1 MIKGEYMD
9 KIKFTFTDSGD
20 VVDFFV
26 LEQTKINGSNY
37 ILVTEQEDGDAEA
50 LILKDLSEEGAEEA
64 IYEIVEDEK
73 ELDAVAAIFEEILE
87 DISFES
93 I

>member
-1 MIKGEYMD
+1 MD

-26 LEQTKINGSNY
+26 LEQTRINGIDY
-37 ILVTEQEDGDAEA
+37 ILVTDQEDGDAEA
-50 LILKDLSEEGAEEA
+50 FILKDLSGMEDQEA

-73 ELDAVAAIFEEILE
+73 ELEAVAAIFNEILE